1 MLGMFA
7 YFYWDLLEFITLILL
22 IFKRDN
28 NPNHRNNLIQ
38 TILKEE
44 DSKSNFNCFI
54 ETDYLQNSQEE
65 INKKIKIILFNQTL
79 INKAFKWL
87 KSIAILCFNRQ
98 IS

>member
-7 YFYWDLLEFITLILL
+7 YFYWDLLEFIILILL

-87 KSIAILCFNRQ
+87 KSIVILCFNRQ